1 MKTKFLL
8 PIIGAAAVALSGCSS
23 FGPNRM
29 VELDSIDPD
38 DADKVPA
45 FYISPQPENR
55 AAGRGVADG
64 PDAINIAMTLARH
77 NAMMRLCRNLESTTE
92 GRVTTKSTQT
102 ARGASSG
109 TASQATVFSQSEC
122 RAQVGNLEPIEI
134 KVLQDGNNRV
144 AYVLLESNN
153 VRPVVENTF
162 TAQDQ
167 AALNEVQ

>member
-1 MKTKFLL
+1 MNYKLLL
-8 PIIGAAAVALSGCSS
+8 PAVVVSAVALSGCSS

-29 VELDSIDPD
+29 VELDAIKADE
-38 DADKVPA
+38 ADKVPA
-45 FYISPQPENR
+45 FYIDPQPENR

-77 NAMMRLCRNLESTTE
+77 NAMMQLCRNLESTTE

-102 ARGASSG
+102 ARGTSSG
-109 TASQATVFSQSEC
+109 TASQSSIFSQSQC
-122 RAQVGNLEPIEI
+122 RAEVGNIEPLEI

-144 AYVLLESNN
+144 AYVLIESNS

-162 TAQDQ
+162 SAQDQ

>member
-1 MKTKFLL
+1 MKGKLLL
-8 PIIGAAAVALSGCSS
+8 PILGTAVILSGCSS
-23 FGPNRM
+23 FGPGRM
-29 VELDSIDPD
+29 VELDTID
-38 DADKVPA
+38 ANETDKVPA
-45 FYISPQPENR
+45 FYIAPQPENR

-109 TASQATVFSQSEC
+109 TASQSTVFSQSQC
-122 RAQVGNLEPIEI
+122 RAEVGNIEPIEM
-134 KVLQDGNNRV
+134 KVLQEGNNRV
-144 AYVLLESNN
+144 AYVLIEASN